1 MNEQKFTQKTIEVI
15 KNAQS
20 LAIEHQNVQIEEEH
34 LLYALIDQEDG
45 LIPELI
51 KKIGIDF
58 AVFSNA
64 VKKLV
69 EDMPGVSGPGREAGK
84 VYISQDADK
93 VLVSAEKTA
102 DKMKD
107 EYVSVE
113 HIMLG
118 LLDVPNSHL
127 KDLFRTFNL
136 TKDNFLSVLMSV
148 RGNTRVTND
157 TPEDTY
163 NVLQKYG

>member
-58 AVFSNA
+58 VVFSNA

-107 EYVSVE
+107 EYHKDME
-113 HIMLG
+113 RRKAAQTRLRLYEADTGWNKGQRYLG
-118 LLDVPNSHL
+118 EGGRYPS
-127 KDLFRTFNL
+127 
-136 TKDNFLSVLMSV
+136 
-148 RGNTRVTND
+148 RV
-157 TPEDTY
+157 
-163 NVLQKYG
+163 